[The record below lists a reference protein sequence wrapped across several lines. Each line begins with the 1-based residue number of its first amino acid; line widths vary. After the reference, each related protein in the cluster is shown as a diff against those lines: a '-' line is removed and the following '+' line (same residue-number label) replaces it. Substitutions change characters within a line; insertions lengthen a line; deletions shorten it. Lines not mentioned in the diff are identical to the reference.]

1 MNNKIKSY
9 VVSSANW
16 EIEVDSESP
25 MSAAISAM
33 LIAFRNFKKNLMVS
47 TVVMVNTKNGHLN
60 NDLQNSDFFATF
72 NILDKIGEH
81 DLSKNLMEYMNLKYE
96 S

>member
-1 MNNKIKSY
+1 
-9 VVSSANW
+9 
-16 EIEVDSESP
+16 
-25 MSAAISAM
+25 
-33 LIAFRNFKKNLMVS
+33 MVS

-81 DLSKNLMEYMNLKYE
+81 NLSKNLIEYMNFKYE